1 MLFVGLTGGIGSG
14 KSTAAAMFADLGAVI
29 VDADAFAR
37 DAAASSSPQ
46 FPEIVALFGP
56 EVVLP
61 DGELDRAAVA
71 AIVFADP
78 AKLRALESVIH
89 PVVEA
94 RIRQEL
100 VRYAGTDTIVV
111 LDTPLLIPMGQYTK
125 CDAVVVVAAS
135 PERQLVRLVQ
145 RGMAEPDARARM
157 AAQPPLEELAGH
169 ADHVLDN
176 EGSEDELRGQ
186 VARLWS
192 ELERDVQ
199 AQGGA
204 PR

>member
-14 KSTAAAMFADLGAVI
+14 KSTAAAIFADLGAVI

-37 DAAASSSPQ
+37 EAAASSSPQ
-46 FPEIVALFGP
+46 FPEIIALFGP
-56 EVVLP
+56 EMVRA

-94 RIRQEL
+94 RIQEEL
-100 VRYAGTDTIVV
+100 ARHDGTDTIIV
-111 LDTPLLIPMGQYTK
+111 LDTPLLIPMGGYTK

-135 PERQLVRLVQ
+135 PERQLARLIE
-145 RGMAEPDARARM
+145 RGMTEPDARARM

-192 ELERDVQ
+192 ELERALR
-199 AQGGA
+199 AQGGD